1 MARVLTPFVTTYLKG
16 LFQVGEDLWGD
27 KYIANLKEQK
37 VETKYVQK
45 TPNFSSGIAQ
55 ITVAET
61 GDNQIV
67 IVAGANTQLSPLD
80 VEKAKS
86 EISAAAV
93 LVLQLETS
101 VEVAVRALELCA
113 GVSGTWL
120 QSDIEGVF

>member
-1 MARVLTPFVTTYLKG
+1 M
-16 LFQVGEDLWGD
+16 
-27 KYIANLKEQK
+27 
-37 VETKYVQK
+37 
-45 TPNFSSGIAQ
+45 
-55 ITVAET
+55 AET